1 MNAIDYIFIQDIINI
16 NTCKWSLYNIIYY
29 NIFLYITAFTKVHNE
44 ELSQL
49 QSCLMS
55 NEIYDVEMLRVKL
68 CSLNH
73 HIQAIA
79 GDGNCLFHSVA
90 DQLQNNPYDPIELD
104 HKQLRGMVVDYMRD
118 NRCDLEVKLQDMF
131 PIKILLKT
139 HVICNKL

>member
-1 MNAIDYIFIQDIINI
+1 
-16 NTCKWSLYNIIYY
+16 
-29 NIFLYITAFTKVHNE
+29 
-44 ELSQL
+44 
-49 QSCLMS
+49 MS

-68 CSLNH
+68 CSLNR

-90 DQLQNNPYDPIELD
+90 DQLQNNPYDPVELD

-131 PIKILLKT
+131 CIKILLK
-139 HVICNKL
+139 HM

>member
-1 MNAIDYIFIQDIINI
+1 M
-16 NTCKWSLYNIIYY
+16 
-29 NIFLYITAFTKVHNE
+29 YITAFTKVHNE

-73 HIQAIA
+73 RIQAIA
-79 GDGNCLFHSVA
+79 RDGNCLFHPVA
-90 DQLQNNPYDPIELD
+90 DQLQNNPYNPVELD

-131 PIKILLKT
+131 CRKILLKT
-139 HVICNKL
+139 LVTCNKL

>member
-1 MNAIDYIFIQDIINI
+1 MNAIDYIFIQDIIYI
-16 NTCKWSLYNIIYY
+16 NGCKWSLYNIIYY
-29 NIFLYITAFTKVHNE
+29 NIFLYITAFTKAHND

-68 CSLNH
+68 CSLNRR
-73 HIQAIA
+73 IQAIA
-79 GDGNCLFHSVA
+79 RDGNCLLHSVA
-90 DQLQNNPYDPIELD
+90 DQLQNNPYDPVELD
-104 HKQLRGMVVDYMRD
+104 HKQLHGMVVDYMRD

-131 PIKILLKT
+131 CIKILLKT

>member
-1 MNAIDYIFIQDIINI
+1 MNATDYIFIQDIIYI
-16 NTCKWSLYNIIYY
+16 NRCKWSLYNIIYY

-68 CSLNH
+68 CSLNRR
-73 HIQAIA
+73 IQAIA
-79 GDGNCLFHSVA
+79 GDGNCLFHLVA

-104 HKQLRGMVVDYMRD
+104 HKQLCGMVVDYMRD

-131 PIKILLKT
+131 RIKILLKT
-139 HVICNKL
+139 HVMCNKL

>member
-1 MNAIDYIFIQDIINI
+1 
-16 NTCKWSLYNIIYY
+16 
-29 NIFLYITAFTKVHNE
+29 
-44 ELSQL
+44 
-49 QSCLMS
+49 
-55 NEIYDVEMLRVKL
+55 MLRVKL
-68 CSLNH
+68 CSLNR

-79 GDGNCLFHSVA
+79 RDGNCLFHSVA

-131 PIKILLKT
+131 CIRILLKT

>member
-1 MNAIDYIFIQDIINI
+1 MLLITYLFKILSILTHVNGLYIILSI
-16 NTCKWSLYNIIYY
+16 IIYFCTLQHLQRSTMRNY
-29 NIFLYITAFTKVHNE
+29 HN
-44 ELSQL
+44 
-49 QSCLMS
+49 C
-55 NEIYDVEMLRVKL
+55 RVKL
-68 CSLNH
+68 CSLNC

-104 HKQLRGMVVDYMRD
+104 HKQLCGMVVDYMRD
-118 NRCDLEVKLQDMF
+118 NHCNLEVKLQDMF